1 MSDRTPTTSANRSLH
16 YAWIVVALLLPVALL
31 NYLDRQMLA
40 TMKAS
45 MVGDIPTIA
54 NQSDWGLILGSFKW
68 TYALLGPFAGYIS
81 DRWSRRWVIGA
92 SLFAWSAVTWWT
104 GQATTFNELLAARA
118 LMGVSEAFYFPAAL
132 ALITE
137 YHLGPTR
144 SRAVGVHQAGVYLGQ
159 IVGGFAGYAAD
170 SPALGW
176 RWAFTTAGVVGVLY
190 AVPLLAFLR
199 DPDRG
204 DGYRSLDVAR
214 DDTSS
219 HPERAQRVEGSG
231 RMGVVRGLLTNRGFL
246 LLVLYFTL
254 PAIAGWVVRDWMPEI
269 LRERFSLGQG
279 KAGVSAILFV
289 QIASLVGAIVGGTLA
304 DRWMRHTPRG
314 RIYASAIGTT
324 LFLPALF
331 GVGNAGTLA
340 VAIAGLVVFGL
351 GWGFFDS
358 NNMPILSQI
367 VRPELR
373 GTGYGIMNMVS
384 ISCGGF
390 GDWAF
395 GALRDRDVPLNLI
408 FGVFAGVAL
417 LSVLIVLMIRPRG
430 EGATA
435 AAHAR

>member
-1 MSDRTPTTSANRSLH
+1 MTPARRSAH
-16 YAWIVVALLLPVALL
+16 YAWIVVALLVPVALL

-54 NQSDWGLILGSFKW
+54 NKADWGLILGSFKW
-68 TYALLGPFAGYIS
+68 TYALLGPFAGYIA
-81 DRWSRRWVIGA
+81 DRFSRRWAIGL
-92 SLFAWSAVTWWT
+92 SLLSWSTVTWWT

-118 LMGVSEAFYFPAAL
+118 LMGISEAFYFPAAL

-144 SRAVGVHQAGVYLGQ
+144 SRAVGVHQAGVYFGQ
-159 IVGGFAGYAAD
+159 ILGGFAGYAAD
-170 SPALGW
+170 SPDHGW
-176 RWAFTTAGVVGVLY
+176 RWAFSTAGLVGVLY
-190 AVPLLAFLR
+190 VVPLMTALR
-199 DPDRG
+199 DPVRAP
-204 DGYRSLDVAR
+204 VER
-214 DDTSS
+214 DTP
-219 HPERAQRVEGSG
+219 HGG
-231 RMGVVRGLLTNRGFL
+231 TGVVRGLLGNRNFV

-254 PAIAGWVVRDWMPEI
+254 PAIAGWIVRDWMPEI
-269 LRERFSLGQG
+269 LRERFDLGQG

-289 QIASLVGAIVGGTLA
+289 QAAALVGAIAGGTLA
-304 DRWMRHTPRG
+304 DRWMRRTPRG

-331 GVGNAGTLA
+331 GVGNAGTLG
-340 VAIAGLVVFGL
+340 VAIAGLIVFGL

-367 VRPELR
+367 ARPEWR
-373 GTGYGIMNMVS
+373 ATGYGIMNMVS

-395 GALRDRDVPLNLI
+395 GALRDRHVALNLI
-408 FGVFAGVAL
+408 FGVFAAVAL
-417 LSVLIVLMIRPRG
+417 LSVAIVLMIRPSG
-430 EGATA
+430 EEAI
-435 AAHAR
+435 